1 MAYHND
7 LGKWGE
13 EVAANYLQQQGYT
26 ILHRNWMYQHR
37 DLDIVAM
44 DAGALVIVEVK
55 TRKDERFAN
64 ADAAVTPQKV
74 RSLSLAANVYV
85 KRYNIS
91 LEIRFDIIT
100 IVGRPDDK
108 HEVRHVKDAFLPCYI
123 IDSYHS

>member
-44 DAGALVIVEVK
+44 DAGTLVIVEV
-55 TRKDERFAN
+55 
-64 ADAAVTPQKV
+64 
-74 RSLSLAANVYV
+74 
-85 KRYNIS
+85 
-91 LEIRFDIIT
+91 
-100 IVGRPDDK
+100 
-108 HEVRHVKDAFLPCYI
+108 
-123 IDSYHS
+123 

>member
-13 EVAANYLQQQGYT
+13 EVAVNYLQQQGYT

-74 RSLSLAANVYV
+74 RSLSLAANAYV

-100 IVGRPDDK
+100 IVGSPDDK
-108 HEVRHVKDAFLPCYI
+108 HEVRHVKDAFLPFI
-123 IDSYHS
+123 

>member
-74 RSLSLAANVYV
+74 RSLSLAANAYV

-100 IVGRPDDK
+100 IVGCPDDK
-108 HEVRHVKDAFLPCYI
+108 HEVRHVKEAFLPFI
-123 IDSYHS
+123 